1 MITVLDMDSWDGLLR
16 LAFDSVYIHG
26 SFTCSTTQRTGGN
39 LVSIVFA
46 GGVSSLYS
54 LFCRLQMR
62 NLDFLVEAVGAG
74 EAFGVGISTGVGR
87 TLNLE
92 SGKAEIFFMNVEQT

>member
-1 MITVLDMDSWDGLLR
+1 
-16 LAFDSVYIHG
+16 
-26 SFTCSTTQRTGGN
+26 
-39 LVSIVFA
+39 
-46 GGVSSLYS
+46 
-54 LFCRLQMR
+54 MR

-87 TLNLE
+87 MLNLE